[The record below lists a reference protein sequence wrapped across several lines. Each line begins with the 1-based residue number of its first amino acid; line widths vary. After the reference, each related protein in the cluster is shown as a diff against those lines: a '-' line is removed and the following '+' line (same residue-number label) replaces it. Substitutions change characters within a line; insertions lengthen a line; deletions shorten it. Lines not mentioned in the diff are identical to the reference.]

1 MIKFLKNLFVAKSDR
16 QLVDEYLGEATDLVD
31 LERRMR
37 QIDRGQAPFQTVN
50 QNLTGWV

>member
-1 MIKFLKNLFVAKSDR
+1 LI
-16 QLVDEYLGEATDLVD
+16 D

-37 QIDRGQAPFQTVN
+37 QIDRGQAPFQTAN